1 MGGTG
6 SGLGGAVVVVVVWEE
21 QLGGA
26 AGRNCWEELLGA
38 EVEEPAK
45 EFSNKDSAFFLS
57 SSEGIEG

>member
-1 MGGTG
+1 MVGGTG
-6 SGLGGAVVVVVVWEE
+6 SELRGAAVVVWEE
-21 QLGGA
+21 QLEVA
-26 AGRNCWEELLGA
+26 AGRSCWEKLLGA